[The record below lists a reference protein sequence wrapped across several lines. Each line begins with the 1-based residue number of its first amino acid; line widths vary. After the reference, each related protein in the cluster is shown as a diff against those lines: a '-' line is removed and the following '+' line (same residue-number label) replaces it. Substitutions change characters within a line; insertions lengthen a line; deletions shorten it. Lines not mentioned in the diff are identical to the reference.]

1 MKGNIYISGQ
11 IGSFEGVS
19 GVELIDIISQVQKQ
33 PNSSSYD
40 VYIDSEGGFLE
51 VAFDIYNYLKNL
63 GKPIN
68 TIGSGIVASAATVIF
83 MAGEKRTVRNNTP
96 FMIHLPWIE
105 AVGSADEVEQYAK
118 ELRKIENSLVDF
130 YKKTLNLSVEAI
142 RPLLVNET
150 WLTDEQLS
158 SLGFTTN
165 KPVMAKAKAY
175 IKTDNKMSKSKE
187 ADKGK
192 NSVKALVEWAK
203 NVLGIKNKI
212 VFDAENREVD
222 FYDLNDED
230 VVEVGAM
237 ATIGG
242 EPAEGNVLMADGKTY
257 VFASGELV
265 DIIEEGAEDEEMA
278 ALKEENESLAE
289 ENGQLIE
296 ALAAIKAKYEEKE
309 QEINTI
315 KAKLKGYEKAQSRF
329 APKDKKERE
338 NGEKPTAASAALARL
353 KEQNKPKN

>member
-1 MKGNIYISGQ
+1 MIGNIYISGQ
-11 IGSFEGVS
+11 IGSYDDTK
-19 GVELIDIISQVQKQ
+19 GVELIDIIGQVQKQ
-33 PNSSSYD
+33 PNVSSYD
-40 VYIDSEGGFLE
+40 VYIDSEGGLIDVGFN
-51 VAFDIYNYLKNL
+51 IYNYLKSL
-63 GKPIN
+63 SVPVN
-68 TIGSGIVASAATVIF
+68 TIGSGIVASIATVIF
-83 MAGEKRTVRNNTP
+83 MAGQKRTVRKNTP
-96 FMIHLPWIE
+96 FMIHLPWGE
-105 AVGSADEVEQYAK
+105 AVGTADEVEQYAK
-118 ELRKIENSLVDF
+118 ELRACEKQLLDF
-130 YKKTLNLSVEAI
+130 YKKNLNLSEEAL
-142 RPLLVNET
+142 RPLLTSET
-150 WLTDEQLS
+150 WLSDEQLS
-158 SLGFTTN
+158 ALGFTTN

-278 ALKEENESLAE
+278 ALKEENETLTE

-338 NGEKPTAASAALARL
+338 NGDKPTAASAALARL

>member
-1 MKGNIYISGQ
+1 MIGNIYISGQ
-11 IGSFEGVS
+11 IGTFDDVK
-19 GVELIDIISQVQKQ
+19 GVELIDVIGQVRKQ
-33 PNSSSYD
+33 PTATSFN
-40 VYIDSEGGFLE
+40 VYIDSEGGLLD
-51 VAFDIYNYLKNL
+51 VGLDIYNYLKSL
-63 GKPIN
+63 SVPVN
-68 TIGSGIVASAATVIF
+68 TIGSGIVASIATAIF
-83 MAGEKRTVRNNTP
+83 MAGEKRTIRKGTP
-96 FMIHLPWIE
+96 FMIHLPFASIE
-105 AVGSADEVEQYAK
+105 GTADEMEYFAK
-118 ELRKIENSLVDF
+118 QLRVAEKQLLGF
-130 YKKTLNLSVEAI
+130 YTKSLNLTEEAI
-142 RPLLVNET
+142 KPLLTKET
-150 WLTDEQLS
+150 WLSEKQLS
-158 SLGFTTN
+158 DLGFTTN
-165 KPVMAKAKAY
+165 VPVMAKAKAY

-278 ALKEENESLAE
+278 SLKEENETLAE

-329 APKDKKERE
+329 APNYKKERD
-338 NGEKPTAASAALARL
+338 NGDKPTAASAALARL